1 MGTMSFIQKL
11 VEFVATP
18 KATQLDGT
26 TEATLSPL
34 LVGSATGGAG
44 MDYVCRGAHLVLH
57 QGRTIR
63 VRRNGPERQKKNR
76 GVRGAAPVRHK
87 LHAGQGPGLFRTL
100 SDRCN
105 EHCLRS
111 ASLLRRRSLW
121 VNHRRMATAKPYE
134 QHSRAGAEVFS
145 VGSSDLRLAW
155 VAGSFAFRP

>member
-1 MGTMSFIQKL
+1 LAPPWRRESDSSRRISGT
-11 VEFVATP
+11 ATFRTRRAIP
-18 KATQLDGT
+18 PWRRNGSRNFFE
-26 TEATLSPL
+26 TERTK
-34 LVGSATGGAG
+34 G
-44 MDYVCRGAHLVLH
+44 H
-57 QGRTIR
+57 TIR
-63 VRRNGPERQKKNR
+63 VWRNGPERQKKHR
-76 GVRGAAPVRHK
+76 VVRDAAPVRHK

-145 VGSSDLRLAW
+145 VGSSDPRLAW